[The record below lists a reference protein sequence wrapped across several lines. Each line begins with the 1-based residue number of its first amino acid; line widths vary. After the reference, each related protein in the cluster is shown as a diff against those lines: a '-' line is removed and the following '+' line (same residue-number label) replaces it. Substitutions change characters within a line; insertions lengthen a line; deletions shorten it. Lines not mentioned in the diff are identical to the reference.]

1 MAIRTWLGFLTMLPS
16 STLHFG
22 AKRLRMKI
30 LPIAI
35 RANEQSVQIVTLR
48 NRTPNPIA
56 KLFVDELNSVA
67 EPQKAK
73 KRPPAT
79 RRQPKS

>member
-1 MAIRTWLGFLTMLPS
+1 VESGGFLTMLPS

-35 RANEQSVQIVTLR
+35 RTNDQSVQIITLK

-56 KLFVDELNSVA
+56 KPFVDELNSAA

-73 KRPPAT
+73 T
-79 RRQPKS
+79 RLRGTRL